1 MSQFERDKNR
11 YYTGIKVGTKLV
23 GSTKSDVA
31 IKQNVGSLIEM
42 NERAL
47 RGITSSRAASEQK
60 VAQLSLAFKSYL
72 ETHGIEAPVK
82 VDRSLVK
89 LDSDRDLA
97 GIVET
102 GQGHQS
108 SVFMLPL
115 DRHVNVSGPHY
126 DFEWNWGNPTTKE
139 THLDDGYFGVRV
151 NSEDTHAA
159 AAGIGLVL
167 SSEKQ
172 ALVSVRAHV
181 RTFWNWSVATTGFF
195 SHAKLR
201 GGIDS
206 SAWVDGK
213 LCTKVR
219 RDLAYEAAA
228 SGFDGS
234 KKGEGSGVA
243 WGDNISL
250 DFMMTPQKAYAVV
263 IGAWVEADSSSG
275 IGDAFAEGTM
285 NGVAQFVVVQRF
297 VAG

>member
-1 MSQFERDKNR
+1 MYALRPSLRAARFVARPSDQLPRQSSSTASHVRTITFTLQLLASLTTEGKKVCHNLKRDKNR

-115 DRHVNVSGPHY
+115 DRHVNVSGPPY

-195 SHAKLR
+195 RTLSCG
-201 GGIDS
+201 GGIDL

-219 RDLAYEAAA
+219 RDL
-228 SGFDGS
+228 SIRGRS
-234 KKGEGSGVA
+234 KR
-243 WGDNISL
+243 I
-250 DFMMTPQKAYAVV
+250 
-263 IGAWVEADSSSG
+263 
-275 IGDAFAEGTM
+275 
-285 NGVAQFVVVQRF
+285 
-297 VAG
+297 